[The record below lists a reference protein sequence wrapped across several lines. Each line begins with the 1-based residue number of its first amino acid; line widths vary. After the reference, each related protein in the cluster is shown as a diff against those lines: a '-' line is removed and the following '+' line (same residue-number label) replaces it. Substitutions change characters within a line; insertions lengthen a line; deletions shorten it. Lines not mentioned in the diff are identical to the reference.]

1 MKNTMIQTFNQK
13 MSTSVPMPFWKQEE
27 PNEQSHKQLTAHEVK
42 YNHTDP
48 NSATY
53 NVYIDPFDSGMPEQW
68 LNFQTKLRIIIRGN
82 GLDENG
88 PVRFNLMRALLNDD
102 APLRL
107 FDERASKL
115 TANKD
120 GYTEN
125 KTDDILCLHSLTEHV
140 FPYQVLQSQKCH
152 MAAQS

>member
-1 MKNTMIQTFNQK
+1 
-13 MSTSVPMPFWKQEE
+13 
-27 PNEQSHKQLTAHEVK
+27 
-42 YNHTDP
+42 
-48 NSATY
+48 
-53 NVYIDPFDSGMPEQW
+53 VYIDSFDSGMPEQRI
-68 LNFQTKLRIIIRGN
+68 NFQTKLRIIISGN

-88 PVRFNLMRALLNDD
+88 PVCFNLMHALLNGD

-107 FDERASKL
+107 FDERANEL

-125 KTDDILCLHSLTEHV
+125 KTDDIICPHSVTEHV

-152 MAAQS
+152 MAEIFTQGPSINFALAGINLTTILSNSQPPFGEN